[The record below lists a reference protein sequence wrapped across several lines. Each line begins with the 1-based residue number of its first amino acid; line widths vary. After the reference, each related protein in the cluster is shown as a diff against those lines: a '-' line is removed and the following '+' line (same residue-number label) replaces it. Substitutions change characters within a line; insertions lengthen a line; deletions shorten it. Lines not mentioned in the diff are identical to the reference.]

1 MNVEE
6 PRAAV
11 RRAYAGRCGY
21 CDVHED
27 EAGAELEIDHYR
39 PRSAGG
45 TDELTNLVYC
55 CTTCNRLK
63 GDFWPAAES
72 ATAIRRLLHPQR
84 DDLSLHLRE
93 EADGR
98 LIALTET
105 AGFHLT
111 RLRLNRQ
118 QLVALRRARADV
130 ARLRARLAAYD
141 AERAALLGRIAG
153 LERDLERVLAQIAAL
168 LDR

>member
-1 MNVEE
+1 MSVED

-11 RRAYAGRCGY
+11 HRAYAGRCGY
-21 CDVHED
+21 CGVHED
-27 EAGAELEIDHYR
+27 EAGAELEIDHFQ

-45 TDELTNLVYC
+45 TDEPANLVSS

-63 GDFWPAAES
+63 GDFWPAAGPT
-72 ATAIRRLLHPQR
+72 TAIRRLLHPQR

-98 LIALTET
+98 LVALTET
-105 AGFHLT
+105 GGFHLT
-111 RLRLNRQ
+111 RLRLNRP

-141 AERAALLGRIAG
+141 AERAALLERIAG
-153 LERDLERVLAQIAAL
+153 LERDLEQVLAHIAAL
-168 LDR
+168 LER